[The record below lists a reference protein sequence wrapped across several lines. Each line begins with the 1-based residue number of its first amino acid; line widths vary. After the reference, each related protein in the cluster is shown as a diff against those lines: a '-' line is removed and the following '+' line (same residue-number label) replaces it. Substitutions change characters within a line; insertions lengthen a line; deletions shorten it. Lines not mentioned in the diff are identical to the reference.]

1 VLRPVRLAVF
11 QRLLAC
17 LHRQKATRVIEAA
30 LDKLGV
36 VVTSAGETQIKG
48 LCPVHHLVTGRADE
62 HPSWYINSATGAW
75 MCHSCKQHGSLT
87 YLVQL
92 MGGDPD
98 IVGRIPIDYMK
109 SKLEAIGQKEEE
121 AAPYVPPVHV
131 SEYAL
136 SKHPLLGKTHRAQR
150 DLSLHAV
157 ESLGIRWNREKRCII
172 LPVYHFDG
180 HLMGWQ
186 EKSAGYFNNVPEGLP
201 KRTSLFGYN
210 VLMSGCPLLLE
221 SPLDVGRCLSYSMP
235 AVAVYGSY
243 TSPEQAAALSMAA
256 KGVILAFDND
266 DAGWEGAVI
275 ASRMLK
281 NLDVPVRYYNYPSG
295 TEGLDPGELDAD
307 VLEAGYITATV
318 LPPRAYHHAVE
329 RLSKRWRKRTK
340 VKEENTL
347 AELRSWAATV
357 KRG

>member
-1 VLRPVRLAVF
+1 
-11 QRLLAC
+11 
-17 LHRQKATRVIEAA
+17 VIEAA

-36 VVTSAGETQIKG
+36 VVTGATETQLKG

-62 HPSWYINSATGAW
+62 HPSWYINSTTGAW
-75 MCHSCKQHGSLT
+75 MCHSCKQRGSLT
-87 YLVQL
+87 YLVEL

-109 SKLEAIGQKEEE
+109 SKLEAIGKQEEE

-136 SKHPLLGKTHRAQR
+136 SKHPFLGKIHRAQR
-150 DLSLHAV
+150 DLSERAV
-157 ESLGIRWNREKRCII
+157 ETLGIRWNREKRCII

-180 HLMGWQ
+180 RLMGWQ
-186 EKSAGYFNNVPEGLP
+186 EKSAGYFNNVPDGLP

-210 VLMSGCPLLLE
+210 VLMSASPLLVE
-221 SPLDVGRCLSYSMP
+221 SPLDVGRCLSLNIP

-243 TSPEQAAALSMAA
+243 TAPEQAAALSMAA
-256 KGVILAFDND
+256 KSVVLAFDND
-266 DAGWEGAVI
+266 KAGWEGAVI

-281 NLDVPVRYYNYPSG
+281 NLDVSYRFINYPPETWG
-295 TEGLDPGELDAD
+295 QDPGELHRW
-307 VLEAGYITATV
+307 VLEEAVATATV
-318 LPPRAYHHAVE
+318 LPPGAYHDAVE
-329 RLSKRWRKRTK
+329 RLRATWRSRTK

-347 AELRSWAATV
+347 AGLRSWAATV